1 MQFGA
6 QLSNY
11 ATTWA
16 DIQRTVTTLE
26 AGRWHSLW
34 FSDHFMPPGNPK
46 AGHGPALEGWTLLTA
61 VAAVTHRL
69 RLGVLATGNTYRSP
83 ALLAKMCTTLD
94 HITGGRMILGL
105 GAGWYEREHRAYGWD
120 FPSLKERSDR
130 LEEATDLIRLLFTKP
145 HDEYVSFAG
154 THYQLNDAP
163 LSPPSSQAPHIPI
176 LIGGNG
182 EKRTLRTCAKS
193 GDIFNLDFWH
203 PGGVDVFRHKTE
215 VTARHCES
223 FGRDPSEVMKTVSL
237 PFRLFETERDYRAAK
252 GMPWYC
258 WGTAEMIQDLLGA
271 YIDAGAEEV
280 MLCGVPSKPALWQR
294 IEADVLSVFE
304 AHAE

>member
-11 ATTWA
+11 GTTWA
-16 DIQRTVTTLE
+16 DIQGTVATLE

-46 AGHGPALEGWTLLTA
+46 AAHGSALEGWTLLTA
-61 VAAVTHRL
+61 AAAVTTRL

-83 ALLAKMCTTLD
+83 ALLAKMCSTLD

-105 GAGWYEREHRAYGWD
+105 GAGWYEHEHRAYGWD
-120 FPSLKERSDR
+120 FPSLKERCDR
-130 LEEATDLIRLLFTKP
+130 LEEAADLIRLLFTKAP
-145 HDEYVSFAG
+145 DESVSFAG
-154 THYQLNDAP
+154 TYYELNDAP
-163 LSPPSSQAPHIPI
+163 LSPPSSQDPHIPI

-203 PGGVDVFRHKTE
+203 PGGVDVFRRKAE
-215 VTARHCES
+215 AAARHCEY
-223 FGRDPSEVMKTVSL
+223 FGRDPGELKRTVSL
-237 PFRLFETERDYRAAK
+237 PFRLFDRESDYEASK

-258 WGTAEMIQDLLGA
+258 WGTATMIQDTLGA
-271 YIDAGAEEV
+271 YRDAGAQEV

-294 IEADVLSVFE
+294 IEAEVLSVFD
-304 AHAE
+304 